1 MTDSG
6 GGRPFL
12 RTATFGVGVA
22 HRRVV
27 ERTEGLRPVGGG
39 RLVAGVV
46 GVAFL
51 VRGKDRDAEIE
62 ALGIPRDLWWQFGAF
77 RDPGPGA
84 YLALVG
90 ASSVSSPAS

>member
-51 VRGKDRDAEIE
+51 VNGKDRDAVIE
-62 ALGIPRDLWWQFGAF
+62 ALGILATSGGSSALSEIPA
-77 RDPGPGA
+77 PGPTW
-84 YLALVG
+84 
-90 ASSVSSPAS
+90 PW

>member
-51 VRGKDRDAEIE
+51 VRGKDRDAVIE
-62 ALGIPRDLWWQFGAF
+62 ALGI
-77 RDPGPGA
+77 
-84 YLALVG
+84 LATSG
-90 ASSVSSPAS
+90 GSSALSEIPAPTWPW